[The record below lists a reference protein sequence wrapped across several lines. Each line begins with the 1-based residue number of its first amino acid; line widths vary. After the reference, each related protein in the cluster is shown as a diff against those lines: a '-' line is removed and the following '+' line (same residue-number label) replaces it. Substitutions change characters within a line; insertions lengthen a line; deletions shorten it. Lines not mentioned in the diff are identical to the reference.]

1 MSHHCRA
8 IPSVLI
14 TLHKTPFKWIKD
26 LDIKR
31 DTLNLIEEKVGN
43 TLETK
48 RQVPEQNINGS
59 GSKFNSGSMGPH
71 EITKLSSVSPKDM
84 VNRTNRH
91 PKD

>member
-59 GSKFNSGSMGPH
+59 GSKRVWGKEWGCFRIKCGERKEREPEGQ
-71 EITKLSSVSPKDM
+71 TK
-84 VNRTNRH
+84 
-91 PKD
+91 